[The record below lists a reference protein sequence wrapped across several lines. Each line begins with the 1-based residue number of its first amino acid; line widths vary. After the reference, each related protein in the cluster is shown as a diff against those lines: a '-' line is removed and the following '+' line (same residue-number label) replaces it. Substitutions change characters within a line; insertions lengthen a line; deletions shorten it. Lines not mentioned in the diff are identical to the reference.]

1 MGINVRPPNWL
12 ALQAYCRV
20 VELHSFS
27 AAARH
32 LEMTGGAVS
41 KLVAQLEADVG
52 VRLLQRTTRSL
63 QVTEEGQRFYAA
75 ALRLQED
82 MDSALDEARH
92 SQASLTGRLRVAVP
106 TSFALMW
113 LSKRLPPFL
122 GAHPHLTVELD
133 LNDRYVDLVAE
144 GMDCA
149 LRVAAQLPDSSLV
162 ARPLGAVQRVLV
174 ASPAYLASAP
184 ALTCPDDLAQHACLI
199 YTQTE
204 APGAWALT
212 GTRSGAAVQVQGR
225 YRVNNSVMLREALL
239 AGQGVTLTPR
249 FVVHDLLASGQL
261 QELLPAHRAPDLRIF
276 GVVARPRYTP
286 RKVQVFLDYVA
297 QQVDGSTEFVAPVAA
312 DPQ

>member
-1 MGINVRPPNWL
+1 MRAPNWL
-12 ALQAYCRV
+12 ALQAFCRV
-20 VELHSFS
+20 VELHSFT

-41 KLVAQLEADVG
+41 KLVAQLEAYVG
-52 VRLLQRTTRSL
+52 VRLLHRTTRSL
-63 QVTEEGQRFYAA
+63 QVTEDGQRFYAA

-82 MDSALDEARH
+82 LHSALDEARH
-92 SQASLTGRLRVAVP
+92 SSASPGGRLRVAVP

-113 LSKRLPPFL
+113 LSSRMPAFL
-122 GAHPHLTVELD
+122 QAHPQLTVELD

-162 ARPLGAVQRVLV
+162 ARTLGVAQRVLV
-174 ASPAYLASAP
+174 AAPAYLASAP
-184 ALTCPDDLAQHACLI
+184 ALVCPEDLVHHACLV
-199 YTQTE
+199 YTQTDSPGTWPLAGAHNS
-204 APGAWALT
+204 AP
-212 GTRSGAAVQVQGR
+212 VQVQGR

-239 AGQGVTLTPR
+239 AGQGITLTPR

-261 QELLPAHRAPDLRIF
+261 HELLHAHRAPDLRIY
-276 GVVARPRYTP
+276 GVVTQQRNTP

-297 QQVDGSTEFVAPVAA
+297 RQLASSHGVMAA
-312 DPQ
+312 TPQ